1 MLCHRFAKNGKLIL
15 KTISISYASS
25 ILFNVWPGIYE
36 MLTSGD
42 SAFPAR
48 ISTFYVYQPSAF
60 DLTFEMLFNFVV
72 LAIIAMVQI
81 AYDPLIYIIFLN
93 MLLVS
98 SIIIGQ
104 IDDFKEALLDPAIS
118 PRDTK
123 YRMQAIILMILKYNM
138 WDPFLFFLPM
148 TMFLNTTDFRC
159 IGKLSKC
166 INKISFVQISFSYLF
181 LILGIFNMITVN
193 TYIFQSNGCLR
204 SFLNLN
210 ILFYRSAI
218 WHRAPMS
225 VWAFVKLLHIAL
237 EEQLLRYR

>member
-1 MLCHRFAKNGKLIL
+1 MCSLKTLFIYLCVKDAKGLIEIAHFIADIYEKNSKPSNMRNFMLCRRFAKNGKLIL
-15 KTISISYASS
+15 KAISISYASS

-36 MLTSGD
+36 MLTSGE

-48 ISTFYVYQPSAF
+48 ISTLYVDQPSAF
-60 DLTFEMLFNFVV
+60 DLTLEMIFNFVV

-118 PRDTK
+118 LRDTK

-138 WDPFLFFLPM
+138 
-148 TMFLNTTDFRC
+148 
-159 IGKLSKC
+159 
-166 INKISFVQISFSYLF
+166 
-181 LILGIFNMITVN
+181 
-193 TYIFQSNGCLR
+193 
-204 SFLNLN
+204 
-210 ILFYRSAI
+210 
-218 WHRAPMS
+218 
-225 VWAFVKLLHIAL
+225 
-237 EEQLLRYR
+237 